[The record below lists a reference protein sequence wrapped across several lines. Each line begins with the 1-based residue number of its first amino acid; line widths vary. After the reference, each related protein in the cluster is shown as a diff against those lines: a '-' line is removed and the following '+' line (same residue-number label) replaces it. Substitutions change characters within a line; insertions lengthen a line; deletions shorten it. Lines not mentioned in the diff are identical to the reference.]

1 MSAGFGLPFV
11 RSGGGRTMTHDIL
24 AAPSRFSD
32 RVLKLLERVEYR
44 RAETADEKQAI
55 YRLRYDAYM
64 REGAIAPNPTGTFH
78 DPFDLAPNCW
88 IIGMYIDG
96 ELASSIRLHVASAP
110 DDPLPARTVFADIL
124 ETEVAP
130 GLTVVDPT
138 RFVTRLD
145 YSLRYPEMPYLTVR
159 PGWMAGEY
167 FHADYI
173 LATIRREHQA
183 YYRRVFGHVSWCDA
197 RDYPTLKKPIACM
210 GLDYFAQR
218 DSVHA
223 RYPFYRSTAQERA
236 VLFDHSS
243 NEYAP
248 RSHTPID
255 WAAETR
261 PSL

>member
-1 MSAGFGLPFV
+1 
-11 RSGGGRTMTHDIL
+11 MTHPLL
-24 AAPSRFSD
+24 AVPSRFSE
-32 RVLKLLERVEYR
+32 RILKLLERVEYR
-44 RAETADEKQAI
+44 CADTDDERQAI

-64 REGAIAPNPTGTFH
+64 REGAIAPNAARTFH

-96 ELASSIRLHVASAP
+96 DLASSIRFHVASAP

-124 ETEVAP
+124 KAEVAP
-130 GLTVVDPT
+130 GMTVVDPT

-145 YSLRYPEMPYLTVR
+145 YSLQYPEMPYLTVR

-167 FHADYI
+167 FQADYI

-210 GLDYFAQR
+210 GLDYFARR
-218 DSVHA
+218 DSVQA
-223 RYPFYRSTAQERA
+223 RYPFYRSTKQERA
-236 VLFDHSS
+236 KLFGRASGDHAARTHAS
-243 NEYAP
+243 
-248 RSHTPID
+248 ID
-255 WAAETR
+255 WAVEPR
-261 PSL
+261 PRL